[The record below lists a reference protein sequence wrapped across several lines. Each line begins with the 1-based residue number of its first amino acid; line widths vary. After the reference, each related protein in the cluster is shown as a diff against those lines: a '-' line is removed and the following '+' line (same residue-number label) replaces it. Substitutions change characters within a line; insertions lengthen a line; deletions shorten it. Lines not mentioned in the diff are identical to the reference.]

1 MTPAECLGI
10 EDAKA
15 GIQAILASGAQPVGV
30 GRKEELGE
38 GLPIVPETSA
48 LTFDYLKKCGL
59 IMKDNRIT
67 VTDIP
72 NTNLKITLKN
82 DFLSRS
88 SQYGARL
95 HQLLMP
101 NKNNHWENILL
112 SYDSYQDVL
121 KDQSFLVPLLDQ
133 LLDAYVMAIGKMEY

>member
-48 LTFDYLKKCGL
+48 LTFDYLKSVA

-72 NTNLKITLKN
+72 NKKN
-82 DFLSRS
+82 YFEE
-88 SQYGARL
+88 RL
-95 HQLLMP
+95 LEVVLLTMRAPPSTLMP
-101 NKNNHWENILL
+101 NKII
-112 SYDSYQDVL
+112 
-121 KDQSFLVPLLDQ
+121 
-133 LLDAYVMAIGKMEY
+133 IGKISFYRMIRIKMY

>member
-1 MTPAECLGI
+1 
-10 EDAKA
+10 
-15 GIQAILASGAQPVGV
+15 
-30 GRKEELGE
+30 
-38 GLPIVPETSA
+38 
-48 LTFDYLKKCGL
+48 
-59 IMKDNRIT
+59 MKDNRIT

-82 DFLSRS
+82 DFLEVVLLN
-88 SQYGARL
+88 YNARL

-121 KDQSFLVPLLDQ
+121 KDQSFLAPLLDRFFGRIRNGHWQ
-133 LLDAYVMAIGKMEY
+133 NGILEQNSDGHHIHGGSKGGLFNIGQSSPLKKGYHWRFLSFNRHHFWLSRTN

>member
-1 MTPAECLGI
+1 
-10 EDAKA
+10 
-15 GIQAILASGAQPVGV
+15 
-30 GRKEELGE
+30 
-38 GLPIVPETSA
+38 
-48 LTFDYLKKCGL
+48 
-59 IMKDNRIT
+59 MKDNRIT

-72 NTNLKITLKN
+72 NTNLKIILKN
-82 DFLSRS
+82 DFLEVVLLN
-88 SQYGARL
+88 YGARL

>member
-48 LTFDYLKKCGL
+48 LTFDYLKSVA

-72 NTNLKITLKN
+72 NTNLKQITLKN
-82 DFLSRS
+82 DFLEVV
-88 SQYGARL
+88 
-95 HQLLMP
+95 LL
-101 NKNNHWENILL
+101 NLTRASIN
-112 SYDSYQDVL
+112 
-121 KDQSFLVPLLDQ
+121 F
-133 LLDAYVMAIGKMEY
+133 

>member
-72 NTNLKITLKN
+72 NTNLKNYFEERL
-82 DFLSRS
+82 FRSRS
-88 SQYGARL
+88 SQLWRA
-95 HQLLMP
+95 P
-101 NKNNHWENILL
+101 P
-112 SYDSYQDVL
+112 ST
-121 KDQSFLVPLLDQ
+121 F
-133 LLDAYVMAIGKMEY
+133 DAKQK